1 MDLQLAAWIEVTRA
15 KMPTKWAQPKGRGWP
30 WTRNDPA
37 GDPPDTANEE
47 SQPSRENPAGG
58 GEVPDTNFSVI
69 DPVTELR
76 FSFCLVENGQGKEQ
90 WSASITRTVDGT
102 RKSAVVYAGTPNTL
116 IDRWETTMNRL
127 REKAREIG
135 A

>member
-1 MDLQLAAWIEVTRA
+1 MGEDGHGHGTIRPGTRRIQQTGNPDLPGKPR
-15 KMPTKWAQPKGRGWP
+15 R
-30 WTRNDPA
+30 
-37 GDPPDTANEE
+37 
-47 SQPSRENPAGG
+47 

-116 IDRWETTMNRL
+116 IDRWETTMDHL